1 MNNGLKLTSVNLF
14 FCKNPIIIKW
24 FYITKCIAVWVT
36 CFFHNTGMAQNYIFK
51 IDSLD
56 IAIIGDSTVLQINGK
71 KKVEILTV
79 HYNPSVLYQ
88 NDIKYICGDTNIKW
102 DALKRL
108 EPVELKSKKIYIDS
122 FVKNLVY
129 DTFFRKKI
137 EFYSYYSKVEF
148 YNKQQLEHDT
158 FQVNIESTLNRA
170 EFEKF
175 LMEVKDYFLLE
186 NKINHD
192 KYLFMLYPIFVSID
206 QSVGYDTLIYKFCE
220 KSK

>member
-1 MNNGLKLTSVNLF
+1 MNNGLKLTSGKLF
-14 FCKNPIIIKW
+14 FCENPLINKR
-24 FYITKCIAVWVT
+24 FSLNRYVTVWVT
-36 CFFHNTGMAQNYIFK
+36 CFFLNTGMAQNYIFK
-51 IDSLD
+51 MDSLD
-56 IAIIGDSTVLQINGK
+56 IAIIGDSFVLQINGN
-71 KKVEILTV
+71 KKVEILTA
-79 HYNPSVLYQ
+79 HYNPSELYD
-88 NDIKYICGDTNIKW
+88 NDIKYRYGDTNIKW
-102 DALKRL
+102 DALIRL

-129 DTFFRKKI
+129 DTFFQKKI

-186 NKINHD
+186 NKFNHD
-192 KYLFMLYPIFVSID
+192 KYLFMLYPLFVSID

>member
-1 MNNGLKLTSVNLF
+1 MNNGLKLTSGKLF
-14 FCKNPIIIKW
+14 FCENPLINKR
-24 FYITKCIAVWVT
+24 FSLNRYVTVWVT
-36 CFFHNTGMAQNYIFK
+36 CFFLNTGMAQNYIFK
-51 IDSLD
+51 MDSLD
-56 IAIIGDSTVLQINGK
+56 IAIIGDSFVLQINGN
-71 KKVEILTV
+71 KKVEILTA
-79 HYNPSVLYQ
+79 HYNPSELYD
-88 NDIKYICGDTNIKW
+88 NDIKYRYGDTNIKW
-102 DALKRL
+102 DALIRL

-129 DTFFRKKI
+129 DTFFQKKI

-175 LMEVKDYFLLE
+175 LVNVKDYFLLE

>member
-14 FCKNPIIIKW
+14 FCKKPIIIKW

-36 CFFHNTGMAQNYIFK
+36 CFFLNTGMAQNYIFK
-51 IDSLD
+51 LDSLD
-56 IAIIGDSTVLQINGK
+56 IAIIGDSTVLQINGN
-71 KKVEILTV
+71 KKVEILTT
-79 HYNPSVLYQ
+79 HYNPSVLYD
-88 NDIKYICGDTNIKW
+88 NDIKYIYGDTNIKW
-102 DALKRL
+102 DALIRL
-108 EPVELKSKKIYIDS
+108 EPVDLNHKKNYIDS

-129 DTFFRKKI
+129 DTFFQKKI

>member
-1 MNNGLKLTSVNLF
+1 MRNKIYTLALSF
-14 FCKNPIIIKW
+14 F
-24 FYITKCIAVWVT
+24 
-36 CFFHNTGMAQNYIFK
+36 FFLNTGMAQNYIFK
-51 IDSLD
+51 MDSLD
-56 IAIIGDSTVLQINGK
+56 IAIIGDSTVLQINGN
-71 KKVEILTV
+71 KKVEILTA

-88 NDIKYICGDTNIKW
+88 NDIKYRYGDTNIKW
-102 DALKRL
+102 DALIRL

-122 FVKNLVY
+122 FVKKMVY
-129 DTFFRKKI
+129 DTFFQKKI

-158 FQVNIESTLNRA
+158 FQVNIENTLNRA

-175 LMEVKDYFLLE
+175 LVNVKDYFLLE